1 MSWLTL
7 SNHDTAGNIGDPTIE
22 DGEKEQELEGCKMTG
37 YGIYVSLRAC
47 KTNFAKC
54 ITIALEYVRRCT
66 SCMTL
71 MLKTNIRMLSQCI
84 LGHVIYFDVPI

>member
-1 MSWLTL
+1 M
-7 SNHDTAGNIGDPTIE
+7 A
-22 DGEKEQELEGCKMTG
+22 
-37 YGIYVSLRAC
+37 YVSLRAC

-54 ITIALEYVRRCT
+54 ITIALEYVRSCYST
-66 SCMTL
+66 SHSMTL